1 LEAFYNTLPRVTA
14 IVGSFGSGKSEFSI
28 NLALQLA
35 ERRPGRVALVDLDLV
50 NAYFRSREVRDFLL
64 KKSIKPVVPPGEL
77 LYADLPVYGPG
88 INALVRDPEWNVILD
103 VGGDDMG
110 ATALGVISGELR
122 KAESTVLMVVNPYRP
137 FTRTVEEIAEMR
149 AGIERASGLKVNA
162 LISNPN
168 LGMDTTVEVCRNG
181 HRVVRSAA
189 GHMNLPVIGLG
200 VLRKFLETWG
210 EHWSEDDVPLFPLDL
225 YLSPEWLHN
234 G

>member
-1 LEAFYNTLPRVTA
+1 MEAFYNILPRVTA
-14 IVGSFGSGKSEFSI
+14 IVGSFGSGKSELSI
-28 NLALQLA
+28 NLALHLA
-35 ERRPGRVALVDLDLV
+35 RIRPGRVALVDLDLV
-50 NAYFRSREVRDFLL
+50 NAYFRTREVREFLQNRG
-64 KKSIKPVVPPGEL
+64 IKPVVPPGEL

-88 INALVRDPEWNVILD
+88 INALVMDPEWCVILD

-110 ATALGVISGELR
+110 ATALGVLAGEL
-122 KAESTVLMVVNPYRP
+122 KEAEALVVMVVNPYRP

-168 LGMDTTVEVCRNG
+168 LGRDTTVEVCLNG

-189 GHMNLPVIGLG
+189 GYMNLPVIGLV

-210 EHWSEDDVPLFPLDL
+210 EQWSEDDVPLFPLDL
-225 YLSPEWLHN
+225 YLPPEWLHN